1 VMSESND
8 SRIQAR
14 ECVRKAQSCNNSQER
29 RAWLVLAQSWLQVAN
44 TQEIAEKS
52 IEANK
57 TEPAFAQ
64 VVANTTQHRGP
75 AISYVYYEAG
85 V

>member
-1 VMSESND
+1 MSDCND
-8 SRIQAR
+8 SRIEAR
-14 ECVRKAQSCNNSQER
+14 ECLRKANRCDDSQNR
-29 RAWLVLAQSWLQVAN
+29 WVWLVLAKSWLLLAD

-64 VVANTTQHRGP
+64 SVANTTQHQP
-75 AISYVYYEAG
+75 AISYLYYEAG